1 MAPPDAEAEERPYR
15 SHLRPACHQ
24 CRRRKSRCK
33 IEVGAAVCLM
43 CRVHNTE
50 CVFPPLTSATPAR
63 IRKQNARKNSQPPH
77 PPSSAPAQTQPSTS
91 APLPTSRPGS
101 AVHSVDSDGTQHH
114 SSPASSY
121 AQTNSQ
127 AHMLLPARA
136 LPAQMSPVP
145 SLGGPQGLPIGP
157 VSVPAQNQAS
167 SPHELR
173 HGLVSKPGLRKSL
186 PDLGLASSAMPQPQS
201 GVMAGLASGP
211 TSGLLAG
218 PGAAVTPPLGHEQP
232 PKGPLTG
239 HTNSPET
246 SKQTSLLLEDEDGG
260 NAHIIGPDVTRDS
273 QVLADYLAMMHPS
286 TGVMRVIKPQATTQ
300 GGPVI
305 FARVKRQPLGMVMST
320 SPSAKKLKIVE
331 KLLEPWNKQLLQLFF
346 RKHNICLPMLNEE
359 SFLHQVFNA
368 KERVSPALICCIYA
382 QSLVY
387 WGADPDL
394 AKHHRPDPTFLWKLA
409 SEALF
414 SELHQSPGISTIV
427 ALVLNV
433 GGRPT
438 SSMLGNQVQLGSAVS
453 LAHSLGLNRSPM
465 SWDIAESE
473 KGLRMRIWWALNITD
488 AWSSLGYGTPPHLK
502 RSHSDVPPP
511 SLEYLG
517 ITENSPQRD
526 RDAIEVFMV
535 LFSLTELLYRY
546 LDRVYNLDRSPPAA
560 ASSGNI
566 LLSDIM
572 HDLERWVDSLTGN
585 CRKIIIRGTELD
597 TPGAANLRLSYLSLR
612 LLTQRIELLGDRG
625 EPECGD
631 PAGRAPSTSVPATA
645 TSAPATS
652 ALQQGPDGDARNRY
666 IASRRTAEDIVL
678 FAQELSAAH
687 FSDFWQPVST
697 FIFASTVTFLL
708 RCALEIDAPATSVGA
723 SLSQSSS
730 LRMAQDLLKALRH
743 HQENYEWDLA
753 ELPLAQHTEVIEKL
767 MNSHKPAPGGA
778 EGMVDDELVV
788 HFGAGAFDW
797 PNIFPESS
805 FFNSFMPAGNWD
817 QMFTDPS
824 YGVEMGPR

>member
-1 MAPPDAEAEERPYR
+1 MPPPAEAESEERPYR

-33 IEVGAAVCLM
+33 IEAGSAVCLM

-50 CVFPPLTSATPAR
+50 CAFPPLASATPSR
-63 IRKQNARKNSQPPH
+63 IRKQNARKNSQPPL
-77 PPSSAPAQTQPSTS
+77 PQPSVTS
-91 APLPTSRPGS
+91 ATETPGLAPTSRS
-101 AVHSVDSDGTQHH
+101 GT
-114 SSPASSY
+114 AAGTM
-121 AQTNSQ
+121 AQDRAAHNPNDDNENDDAMGRRPELQMQQSQ
-127 AHMLLPARA
+127 GRPHAQAPMLLPARV
-136 LPAQMSPVP
+136 LPPPPPPATSQGL
-145 SLGGPQGLPIGP
+145 SLGPGPIQDQ
-157 VSVPAQNQAS
+157 SS
-167 SPHELR
+167 SPHESR
-173 HGLVSKPGLRKSL
+173 RSFPANSRPRKSL
-186 PDLGLASSAMPQPQS
+186 PDLNTTPAATVPPHGD
-201 GVMAGLASGP
+201 
-211 TSGLLAG
+211 LLG
-218 PGAAVTPPLGHEQP
+218 SRHGTTPPIGHEP
-232 PKGPLTG
+232 PPQAPQGPLTG
-239 HTNSPET
+239 LTNSSSEM

-273 QVLADYLAMMHPS
+273 QVLSDYLAMMHPS
-286 TGVMRVIKPQATTQ
+286 TGIMRVIKPQSNSQA
-300 GGPVI
+300 GPVI
-305 FARVKRQPLGMVMST
+305 FARVKKQPLGMVVST

-331 KLLEPWNKQLLQLFF
+331 KLLEPWNEQLLRLFF
-346 RKHNICLPMLNEE
+346 RKQNICLPMLDEE
-359 SFLHQVFNA
+359 SFLHQVLHA

-382 QSLVY
+382 QSLAY
-387 WGADPDL
+387 WGADPEL
-394 AKHHRPDPTFLWKLA
+394 AKHHRPDSPFLWNLA

-433 GGRPT
+433 CGRPT

-465 SWDIAESE
+465 NWDIAESE

-488 AWSSLGYGTPPHLK
+488 GWSSLGYGTPPHLK

-517 ITENSPQRD
+517 ITENSSQRD

-546 LDRVYNLDRSPPAA
+546 LDQVYNLDRTHSFAA
-560 ASSGNI
+560 GTKNSAGNAPF
-566 LLSDIM
+566 SDIM

-612 LLTQRIELLGDRG
+612 LLTQRLQLLGDRAESESEG
-625 EPECGD
+625 GI
-631 PAGRAPSTSVPATA
+631 AAS
-645 TSAPATS
+645 
-652 ALQQGPDGDARNRY
+652 QGNGDARGRY

-678 FAQELSAAH
+678 FAQELSPTH

-708 RCALEIDAPATSVGA
+708 RCALEIDAPATPAGA

-743 HQENYEWDLA
+743 HQEHYKWDLA
-753 ELPLAQHTEVIEKL
+753 DFPLAQHTEVVEKL
-767 MNSHKPAPGGA
+767 MNGHKPAPGGIGGRPSTEDPA
-778 EGMVDDELVV
+778 SDEMVVP
-788 HFGAGAFDW
+788 FGIGAFDW
-797 PNIFPESS
+797 PNMFPETT
-805 FFNSFMPAGNWD
+805 FFNSLIPSGNWD

-824 YGVEMGPR
+824 YAMDMGQR